1 MKKILL
7 FINSSSHKIF
17 QNNIKA
23 LVTGYNRIIK
33 RHGLNIDVRTVTGI
47 DRNEPRKSYVEDIV
61 INTIEYDLAKV
72 DFEALEIFT
81 RQQYDVIVKTNTN
94 TVINLQLLQK
104 FCDSQYFE
112 NDVIYTSWF
121 MYDDFD
127 EDNIITFPSGTFIM
141 STPDVWKQII
151 NHIDEGIEFCKKY
164 EGIKPRTFIPNSM
177 DNKNLLWQGFPD
189 DYMVGVINSMYNIAK
204 KRTLLNSTVSQSRH
218 VEFKDVLIGSVVMT
232 DISEKYLAIN
242 AKLDT
247 PYDAS
252 SGKSIIKGSS
262 SYEEY
267 YRAGYEYRLIEALCK
282 MFEFAEITS
291 DDVWHMRQCMFFN

>member
-33 RHGLNIDVRTVTGI
+33 RHGLNIDVRTVTGV
-47 DRNEPRKSYVEDIV
+47 DRNEPRRQYAEDIV

-72 DFEALEIFT
+72 NFEALEIFT

-112 NDVIYTSWF
+112 NDAIYTSWF
-121 MYDDFD
+121 MWDEFTGDD
-127 EDNIITFPSGTFIM
+127 IITFPSGTFIM
-141 STPDVWKQII
+141 STPDIWKQILGHF
-151 NHIDEGIEFCKKY
+151 NEGIEFCKAH
-164 EGIKPRTFIPNSM
+164 ESTRLRTFMPNNM

-189 DYMVGVINSMYNIAK
+189 DYVIGLLDSMYNIAK

-218 VEFKDVLIGSVVMT
+218 VEFKDELIGSVVMT

-252 SGKSIIKGSS
+252 TGKSIIKGSS
-262 SYEEY
+262 SHEEY
-267 YRAGYEYRLIEALCK
+267 YRDGYEYRLIEVLCK
-282 MFEFAEITS
+282 MFEFAEITN
-291 DDVWHMRQCMFFN
+291 DDVWNMKQCMFFN